1 MNDTYVEVMVARK
14 KLPVLGVL
22 RVLLYILAAVCFIL
36 SIFSQTMVTNLV
48 CLAGTVAFGA
58 VAWLVIPRFDI
69 EYEYLYLDKEITID
83 KIMSREKRKN
93 VYTLDLNKMEFMA
106 RASSHELD
114 SYRTRNLK
122 TYDFTSG
129 MDTSPVYTI
138 VYAKGG
144 EPELVN
150 IEPNEEMLRAIKTV
164 FPRKVIDV

>member
-14 KLPVLGVL
+14 KPPMLGFL
-22 RVLLYILAAVCFIL
+22 KILLYGLAIICFFMSMYMNAL
-36 SIFSQTMVTNLV
+36 L
-48 CLAGTVAFGA
+48 LAGAAIFAALAFF
-58 VAWLVIPRFDI
+58 VLPRLDV

-114 SYRTRNLK
+114 SYRARNLK

-150 IEPNEEMLRAIKTV
+150 IEPNEEMLRAIRTV